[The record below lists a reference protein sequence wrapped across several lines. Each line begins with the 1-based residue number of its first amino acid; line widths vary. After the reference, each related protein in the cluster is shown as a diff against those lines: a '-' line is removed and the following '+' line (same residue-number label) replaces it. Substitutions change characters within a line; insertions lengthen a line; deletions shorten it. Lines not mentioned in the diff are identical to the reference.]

1 MPKPVEVHG
10 ATPVPHEPPDR
21 LAWRVRLK
29 ANPVTRMWFK
39 IGVGVLGTLLIIAS
53 ALTGWLPGPGGIPL
67 FLTGMALLAT
77 EFIWAKKL
85 RKRIVRAVRV
95 YLEWPVHK
103 QRLFWAGFFA
113 TLGLIQYTY
122 MAIFGIPGWVPHWAA
137 RWLDLLPLVD

>member
-1 MPKPVEVHG
+1 MPAPKRVHG

-29 ANPVTRMWFK
+29 SHPVGRAWFK
-39 IGVGVLGTLLIIAS
+39 VGVGVLGALFIIAA

-77 EFIWAKKL
+77 EFIWAKRL
-85 RKRIVRAVRV
+85 RSWLLRYLRV
-95 YLEWPVHK
+95 YLSWPASK

-113 TLGLIQYTY
+113 TLGVLQYTY
-122 MAIFGIPGWVPHWAA
+122 LAIFGIPGWMPAWAS
-137 RWLDLLPLVD
+137 RWLELLPLVD